1 MLTFSKRL
9 ARFDDYFKEKVMT
22 LINKYL
28 IGVLVFFSHGFVVA
42 QQAPTAWGWPQPYD
56 KVSPQ
61 SIELLKTKGWWP
73 LTIAW
78 QPSFSGQNATVV
90 AMIQNELLAKR
101 GLEVK
106 LEPKA
111 AGGLVNK
118 AVVEGSAQM
127 GAGGNFP
134 LTLLVDQ
141 AAPIRVVAITA
152 PNLKHQVIVP
162 NSSAIQKMA
171 DFKGAASPITIGIV
185 LGSSAEF
192 YFQASAAANGVK
204 IGKDVVLKNMSLA
217 EQTKMPAGVGA
228 IVPWDPVSTLVTTE
242 LKTGRPIDV
251 SYPYNVYQGS
261 FFVRSELV
269 TQAPDVVQAIT
280 EAIVEA
286 DLWIRLNPEPAA
298 AAMAA
303 RPEMKDLPAS
313 LLLAQIKEYNLLY
326 KPSYAYPLDRFW
338 GGQNQDIAMWL
349 HLQGKIKKP
358 LQRDDYRVFFVTQ
371 PMDKVFAKLGWKV
384 PIVPPYI
391 PADWSLKPR
400 STKLPEYDIV
410 TNMKKPQPWPERSD
424 LTKQFRFA
432 DKVYSP

>member
-1 MLTFSKRL
+1 
-9 ARFDDYFKEKVMT
+9 MT
-22 LINKYL
+22 LNNKYL
-28 IGVLVFFSHGFVVA
+28 LCAMVLLASGLSFA
-42 QQAPTAWGWPQPYD
+42 QPASTAWGWPQPYE

-61 SIELLKTKGWWP
+61 SIDLLKSKGWWP

-90 AMIQNELLAKR
+90 AMVQNDLLAKR
-101 GLEVK
+101 GIEVK

-162 NSSAIQKMA
+162 NGSAVQKMS
-171 DFKGAASPITIGIV
+171 DFKGASPPVTVGMV

-192 YFQASAAANGVK
+192 YFQASAAANGVN
-204 IGKDVVLKNMSLA
+204 IGKDVVLKNMPLA
-217 EQTKMPAGVGA
+217 EQLKMPASVGA

-242 LKTGRPIDV
+242 LKTGRAIDV

-269 TQAPDVVQAIT
+269 AQAPDVVQAIT

-286 DLWIRLNPEPAA
+286 DLWIRLNPEAA
-298 AAMAA
+298 ASAMAA
-303 RPEMKDLPAS
+303 RAEMKDLPKS
-313 LLLAQIKEYNLLY
+313 LLFAQIKEYNLLY
-326 KPSYAYPLDRFW
+326 KPTYAYPLDRFW

-358 LQRDDYRVFFVTQ
+358 LQRDDYRAFFVTE

-400 STKLPEYDIV
+400 ATKLPEYDIIS
-410 TNMKKPQPWPERSD
+410 NMKKPQPWPERSD
-424 LTKQFRFA
+424 LTKPFRFA
-432 DKVYSP
+432 DKAYAP